1 MVRRMVGAP
10 AGACANGYGRQ
21 RAVPEHRRR
30 PSSRWRTASCGASP
44 RRGRTSG
51 AGASTAPDV
60 GVGRRDV
67 DELDP
72 RTSPRSP
79 KSADLARVPALSL
92 TYWAPDHDT
101 CTADCDAEFRNEP
114 ADRQAGWDRFAGVAP
129 PLGYEPSIIPAWPSP
144 DAPDFGVLRLTPAAG
159 HAGHG
164 DDRRDRRSAHVVC
177 WRQLTRPDARRAT
190 TVRRRTTAGTAR
202 RPEDR
207 TQSDVVEV
215 DIGASAG
222 EQRHGVVIATTAA
235 AGARDQAD
243 HEQCAADELDGART
257 YTLASGQGSP

>member
-1 MVRRMVGAP
+1 MWEWDGETLT
-10 AGACANGYGRQ
+10 G
-21 RAVPEHRRR
+21 
-30 PSSRWRTASCGASP
+30 WI
-44 RRGRTSG
+44 
-51 AGASTAPDV
+51 
-60 GVGRRDV
+60 
-67 DELDP
+67 L
-72 RTSPRSP
+72 TSPRSP

-144 DAPDFGVLRLTPAAG
+144 DAPDFGVLRLTRRLQVMPGTVMTAG
-159 HAGHG
+159 TGEVLTWSAG
-164 DDRRDRRSAHVVC
+164 A
-177 WRQLTRPDARRAT
+177 QLARPDARRAT

-202 RPEDR
+202 RRR
-207 TQSDVVEV
+207 TAQSDVVEV

-222 EQRHGVVIATTAA
+222 EQRHGHVDRDDGRGET
-235 AGARDQAD
+235 RDQAD